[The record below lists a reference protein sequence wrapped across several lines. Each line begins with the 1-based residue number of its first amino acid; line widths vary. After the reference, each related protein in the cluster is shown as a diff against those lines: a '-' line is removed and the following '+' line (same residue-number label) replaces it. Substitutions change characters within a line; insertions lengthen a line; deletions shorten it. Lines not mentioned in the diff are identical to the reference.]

1 MTYTN
6 QNSKTDLNLRSKEDL
21 IREMWNPKKTSGQ
34 IFNVKSFGAKGDGK
48 ADDWRSLQEVID
60 KVYHT
65 PGGGNLF
72 FPPGT
77 YRISAPLEVPSVE
90 EDNVVSWLGHSPYST
105 RIMPSKE
112 MDYLVRMRGRGGS
125 IKGIEFRGN
134 DLMNYSAK
142 LAKVCMLA
150 TDIRDKTFSNAA
162 FVWATVHGLQIT
174 DDGNNNLC
182 VFDRLC
188 EFAHN
193 GQVFEGVDGSG
204 SADKIS
210 FLSFNPKANDVHV
223 GAYLKIGKGEGSVY
237 HIDSVSANS
246 IKILPELKRPLKPGT
261 KYSIHIGCG
270 LQTDRGSDNNVYGI
284 YDCHFIGNAAAGL
297 MVRGLYGHHIQGGNF
312 DSNGIAGLHIG
323 SGMISTTPAYS
334 NAIVHSYF
342 EANGYA
348 NVILDYPSGLT
359 IIEPLLPTPTDGTAG
374 GVASITSLRNV
385 YFDYESTSVIYQGQ
399 AYRYIE
405 EMSDSS
411 LYNMENEP
419 RATINRSSSSSDP
432 AVVKLP
438 PAPNHK
444 FGEVLEVYVEDS
456 GGHPVQVVCE
466 TTKVNNKSGKTGV
479 QVPGGIGY
487 KIIAYYSRKN
497 ESWMVSYTN
506 PLT

>member
-1 MTYTN
+1 MTYAN
-6 QNSKTDLNLRSKEDL
+6 QNSKTDLNLKSKEDL

-34 IFNVKSFGAKGDGK
+34 IFNVKSFGAKGDGV

-60 KVYHT
+60 KVYRT

-77 YRISAPLEVPSVE
+77 YRISKPLEVPVVDE
-90 EDNVVSWLGHSPYST
+90 ENVVSWLGHTPYST
-105 RIMPSKE
+105 RIVPSEE
-112 MDYLVRMRGRGGS
+112 MDYLVRMRGSGGS

-134 DLMNYSAK
+134 DPMEGFVKRAM
-142 LAKVCMLA
+142 VCMLA
-150 TDIRDKTFSNAA
+150 TDISDKTFSNTS
-162 FVWATVHGLQIT
+162 FVWAKVHGLQIT
-174 DDGNNNLC
+174 GEGNNNLC

-193 GQVFEGVDGSG
+193 GQVYEGVDGSG
-204 SADKIS
+204 NTDKIS
-210 FLSFNPKANDVHV
+210 FMAFNPKSKGVHA

-237 HIDSVSANS
+237 HIESVTANS
-246 IKILPELKRPLKPGT
+246 IKILPDLRKPLKPGT

-270 LQTDRGSDNNVYGI
+270 LQTDRGNDNNVYGI

-312 DSNGIAGLHIG
+312 DSNGIAGIHIG
-323 SGMISTTPAYS
+323 SGMLTTTPAYS
-334 NAIVHSYF
+334 NTIVHPYF
-342 EANGYA
+342 EGNGYA
-348 NVILDYPSGLT
+348 HVILDYPAGLS
-359 IIEPLLPTPTDGTAG
+359 IIEPLLPPPTDGTAG
-374 GVASITSLRNV
+374 GVAAITSLRNV
-385 YFDYESTSVIYQGQ
+385 YFDYESTSVTYQGQ
-399 AYRYIE
+399 VYRYIE
-405 EMSDSS
+405 EMPESS

-419 RATINRSSSSSDP
+419 RVAIKQSSNSKEP

-456 GGHPVQVVCE
+456 GGQPVQVVCA
-466 TTKVNNKSGKTGV
+466 TTMVNNKPGKTGV
-479 QVPGGIGY
+479 EVPEGIGY
-487 KIIAYYSRKN
+487 KIIAYYSRKSD
-497 ESWMVSYTN
+497 SWMVSYTN